1 MSILK
6 QQRFDLRST
15 IARKPL
21 DMRQKFIYNAP
32 MVKWISQRSSEP
44 LFWVRILA
52 GAQKWE
58 QSEQFCAPAASRAGV
73 MRQAISKSNREEFE
87 WKTGIQGFFH
97 KN

>member
-15 IARKPL
+15 IARKPF

-44 LFWVRILA
+44 LFWVRILV
-52 GAQKWE
+52 GAQMLINLMSIKL
-58 QSEQFCAPAASRAGV
+58 SVIHR
-73 MRQAISKSNREEFE
+73 KSVE
-87 WKTGIQGFFH
+87 K
-97 KN
+97 